1 MAISKQTV
9 VELFESSI
17 ASTTALPTALVDAW
31 FERAV
36 DRYSFEVDPITYDK
50 SARELDT
57 DAMID
62 ADILALYMKLFFQER
77 EYMRIGL
84 RSQIV
89 TKDISLNGGG
99 AIYSTAKNLIDDV
112 RADLTD
118 LITKRK
124 HPSIY
129 TNSTEDSGED
139 SEVSGA

>member
-1 MAISKQTV
+1 MAISKDDV
-9 VELFESSI
+9 IEYFESSI
-17 ASTTALPTALVDAW
+17 VSQTVLPDALVDAW

-36 DRYSFEVDPITYDK
+36 DRYSFEVDPIAYD
-50 SARELDT
+50 ADT
-57 DAMID
+57 GDLTVNETID
-62 ADILALYMKLFFQER
+62 RDILALYMKLFFQER

-124 HPSIY
+124 HPSIF
-129 TNSTEDSGED
+129 TESDDSDED
-139 SEVSGA
+139 SEVSGE

>member
-17 ASTTALPTALVDAW
+17 ASATVLPPALVNAW
-31 FERAV
+31 FERAIY
-36 DRYSFEVDPITYDK
+36 RYGFEVDEITYDVETNLL
-50 SARELDT
+50 ST
-57 DAMID
+57 DLQID
-62 ADILALYMKLFFQER
+62 ADILALYMKLFYQER
-77 EYMRIGL
+77 EYMRIGM

-99 AIYSTAKNLIDDV
+99 AIYATAKNLIDDV
-112 RADLTD
+112 RADIAD

-129 TNSTEDSGED
+129 TESATSDED
-139 SEVSGA
+139 SEVSGE

>member
-17 ASTTALPTALVDAW
+17 ASATVLPPALVNAW
-31 FERAV
+31 FERAIY
-36 DRYSFEVDPITYDK
+36 RYGFEVDEITYDVETNLL
-50 SARELDT
+50 ST
-57 DAMID
+57 DLQID
-62 ADILALYMKLFFQER
+62 ADILALYMKLFYQER
-77 EYMRIGL
+77 EYMRIGM

-99 AIYSTAKNLIDDV
+99 AIYATAKNLIDDV
-112 RADLTD
+112 RADIAD

-129 TNSTEDSGED
+129 TESATSGED
-139 SEVSGA
+139 SEVSGE

>member
-1 MAISKQTV
+1 MAISKDDV
-9 VELFESSI
+9 IEYFESSI
-17 ASTTALPTALVDAW
+17 VSQTVLPDSLIDAW

-36 DRYSFEVDPITYDK
+36 DRYSFEVDPIAYD
-50 SARELDT
+50 ADT
-57 DAMID
+57 GDLTVNETID
-62 ADILALYMKLFFQER
+62 RDILALYMKLFYQER

-99 AIYSTAKNLIDDV
+99 AIYSTAKNMIDDV

-124 HPSIY
+124 HPSIF
-129 TNSTEDSGED
+129 TESDDSDED
-139 SEVSGA
+139 SEVSGE